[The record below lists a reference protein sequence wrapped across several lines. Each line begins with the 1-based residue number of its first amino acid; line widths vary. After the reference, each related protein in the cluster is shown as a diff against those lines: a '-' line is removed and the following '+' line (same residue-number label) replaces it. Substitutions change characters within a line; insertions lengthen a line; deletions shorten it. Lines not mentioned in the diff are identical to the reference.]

1 MKTIQLLII
10 SKIIVV
16 FFFIITIGA
25 CESTGSKSTVTED
38 IVFEPMVIELEDMK
52 LTSAEIVPIDSISGG
67 KAVKLIAKDALATTK
82 LSLPEGEYAA
92 AVVFMGIDIDSDGF
106 YLIANNKAR
115 RTFTHRHN
123 QWGYGNRFIT
133 FKSDGINPVVLS
145 IASAFDDEETPEWGM
160 LIDKIEIVEYC
171 SSAEVLER
179 WTK

>member
-1 MKTIQLLII
+1 MIQLLLF

-16 FFFIITIGA
+16 FFIFTTISS
-25 CESTGSKSTVTED
+25 CDPKGSKSTETED
-38 IVFEPMVIELEDMK
+38 VVFEPMVVELEDME
-52 LTSAEIVPIDSISGG
+52 LTSAEIVLIDSISGG
-67 KAVKLIAKDALATTK
+67 KAVKLLAKDAIATIELT
-82 LSLPEGEYAA
+82 LPGGEYAA
-92 AVVFMGIDIDSDGF
+92 GVVFIGFDLDSDGF

-133 FKSDGINPVVLS
+133 FKSDGISPVVLS
-145 IASAFDDEETPEWGM
+145 VASGSEGEEAPEWGM
-160 LIDKIEIVEYC
+160 LIDKIEIVDYC

>member
-1 MKTIQLLII
+1 MMKVQLLLI

-16 FFFIITIGA
+16 FFVIITIGA

-38 IVFEPMVIELEDMK
+38 IVIEPMVIELEDME
-52 LTSAEIVPIDSISGG
+52 LTSAEIVSIDSISGG
-67 KAVKLIAKDALATTK
+67 KAVKLLAKDALATTK
-82 LSLPEGEYAA
+82 LLLPMGEYAA
-92 AVVFMGIDIDSDGF
+92 SVVFIGFDLDSDGF

-145 IASAFDDEETPEWGM
+145 IASAFEGDETPEWGM
-160 LIDKIEIVEYC
+160 MIDKIEIVEYC
-171 SSAEVLER
+171 SSAEVLEY